1 MTKKLRTV
9 LIGLRNRNYL
19 VLDLILIALSPW
31 IALVLR
37 VDSFREASPF
47 FHPLLIYSLLGL
59 GWKPLVFYLSGIYER
74 YWIYASTDAIL
85 VLLAGTGASLVI
97 EVFLALFV
105 FFPAQLLVPQFPRS
119 LPFMNGAIVMAL
131 VCTSRLAVRLAYERM
146 RRGAGTAKTP
156 ILIVG
161 AGVSGSM
168 VGRELR
174 TNPDL
179 HYEPMG
185 FLDDNPQKEGLFIHG
200 IPVLGPLAKLEA
212 MVKAYG
218 VKEII
223 IAIPAAPG
231 SVVRAVDHACKR
243 AGVKSKTIPGIFE
256 LLNGTARFS
265 QIRDIQIED
274 ILRRGV
280 VQTDPIRVTRLLTG
294 ARVMVTGAGG
304 SIGSELCRQI
314 IGSRPSD
321 LILVGHGENSIFG
334 IANELKKHAMVEDG
348 DTRLHSV
355 IADIRDEDRMERV
368 LKHHR
373 PQVVFHAAAHKHVGL
388 MEGNLQDAVSNNV
401 LGTRT
406 LVDLSAEFDV
416 QHFVM
421 ISSDKAVNP
430 SSVMGVTKRVAELIV
445 QESAMRTGRS
455 FVSVRFG
462 NVLGS
467 RGSVIPIFKEQI
479 ASGGPVLVTHP
490 RATRFFMTIPE
501 AVQLVLQ
508 AATLGK
514 GGEVFVLDMGQPIRI
529 LDLVRDVIRLSGL
542 KEGEDLEI
550 KFTGLTRGEKL
561 HEELFYDF
569 EEPEQSDHG
578 KIFVCR
584 NHIQRSLEKLLSRAG
599 IAANVPGS
607 TPKAECSV
615 FRREVD
621 RLIVTATV
629 GEKDEALACIRR
641 IVPQYM
647 SGEQVGLEERT
658 GEMSLRGQTR

>member
-1 MTKKLRTV
+1 
-9 LIGLRNRNYL
+9 
-19 VLDLILIALSPW
+19 
-31 IALVLR
+31 
-37 VDSFREASPF
+37 
-47 FHPLLIYSLLGL
+47 
-59 GWKPLVFYLSGIYER
+59 
-74 YWIYASTDAIL
+74 
-85 VLLAGTGASLVI
+85 
-97 EVFLALFV
+97 
-105 FFPAQLLVPQFPRS
+105 
-119 LPFMNGAIVMAL
+119 
-131 VCTSRLAVRLAYERM
+131 
-146 RRGAGTAKTP
+146 
-156 ILIVG
+156 
-161 AGVSGSM
+161 
-168 VGRELR
+168 
-174 TNPDL
+174 
-179 HYEPMG
+179 
-185 FLDDNPQKEGLFIHG
+185 
-200 IPVLGPLAKLEA
+200 
-212 MVKAYG
+212 
-218 VKEII
+218 
-223 IAIPAAPG
+223 
-231 SVVRAVDHACKR
+231 
-243 AGVKSKTIPGIFE
+243 
-256 LLNGTARFS
+256 
-265 QIRDIQIED
+265 
-274 ILRRGV
+274 
-280 VQTDPIRVTRLLTG
+280 
-294 ARVMVTGAGG
+294 MVTGAGG

-445 QESAMRTGRS
+445 QESAMHPPP
-455 FVSVRFG
+455 
-462 NVLGS
+462 LQ
-467 RGSVIPIFKEQI
+467 QI
-479 ASGGPVLVTHP
+479 AAGGPVLVTHP